1 MKALFQ
7 RQIIVYLAV
16 AVLIAGSVFEGT
28 TSRAKGDSV
37 FSLSAGAAKEISSED
52 IPAEYA
58 SMVLSAGSSDIIE
71 ASCLYSETDL
81 NKAREQVEE
90 EIQAE
95 RNARYTLA
103 MARTSDYVNVRT
115 NPGVDADRVGVL
127 YKDCGGTVLER
138 GDNWTKIESG
148 SVIGWISNDYLYLD
162 EDAEA
167 YAESV
172 CKKYANVDTQALRVR
187 KNPDAEAEILG
198 LLELGT
204 DLEMVSNAEAPDGW
218 VAVTYQG
225 KPGYVSADYVTVSL
239 SVNEGETL
247 EEIEERERLA
257 ALEKAKLVTSYSSVS
272 ANVDDATLL
281 AAIIQC
287 EAGNQSYEGK
297 LAVGAVVCN
306 RVRSG
311 SFPGNI
317 HDVVYQKGQFGP
329 ASNGMLAKA
338 LSGNISD
345 SCRQAANEA
354 LSGATNVGNALHFRR
369 AGGRDGVIIG
379 DHVFY

>member
-1 MKALFQ
+1 MVA
-7 RQIIVYLAV
+7 
-16 AVLIAGSVFEGT
+16 AVLIMGSVFVANT
-28 TSRAKGDSV
+28 PRAKGDSV
-37 FSLSAGAAKEISSED
+37 FSLSTGSATESAAEKGSVD
-52 IPAEYA
+52 LA
-58 SMVLSAGSSDIIE
+58 SMNLSAGSSDVIE
-71 ASCLYSETDL
+71 ASCLYSVADVQEA
-81 NKAREQVEE
+81 KVQIEE

-95 RNARYTLA
+95 REARFTLV

-115 NPGVDADRVGVL
+115 DASIDSDRVGVL
-127 YKDCGGTVLER
+127 YKNCGGTILER
-138 GDNWTKIESG
+138 GETWTKIQSG
-148 SVIGWISNDYLYLD
+148 EVIGWVSNDYLYLD
-162 EDAEA
+162 EEAEA

-187 KNPDAEAEILG
+187 KNPGEDTEILG

-204 DLEMVSNAEAPDGW
+204 DLEMVTYGEEAEGW
-218 VAVTYQG
+218 IAVSYQG
-225 KPGYVSADYVTVSL
+225 KLGYVSADYVTVSL
-239 SVNEGETL
+239 SINEGETL

-257 ALEKAKLVTSYSSVS
+257 ALEKAKLVTNYTSVA
-272 ANVDDATLL
+272 ANVDDTTLL

-311 SFPGNI
+311 SYPNNI

-329 ASNGMLAKA
+329 ATNGMLAKA

-345 SCRQAANEA
+345 SCRQAAAEA
-354 LSGATNVGNALHFRR
+354 LGGATNVGDALHFRR